1 MFLRIKIICNK
12 RRKNDLSKVFYYYS
26 IYFFKSKGFSGI
38 FLLLRAGK
46 EGKKA
51 KRRPSP
57 AKNGARCEKTE
68 KREYH
73 RDG

>member
-12 RRKNDLSKVFYYYS
+12 RRKNDLSEVFYYYS

-38 FLLLRAGK
+38 FLLLRAGA
-46 EGKKA
+46 EGKTA

-57 AKNGARCEKTE
+57 AKNGTRHEKTE
-68 KREYH
+68 KREF
-73 RDG
+73 RRGG